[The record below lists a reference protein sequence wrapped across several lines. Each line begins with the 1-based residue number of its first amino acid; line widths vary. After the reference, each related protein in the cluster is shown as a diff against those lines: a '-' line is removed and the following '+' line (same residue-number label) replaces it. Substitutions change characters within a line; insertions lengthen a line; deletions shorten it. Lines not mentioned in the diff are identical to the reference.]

1 MREVD
6 SGVKRAEDAS
16 VGHGLSTLADAAG
29 YRLDVRPAESSHSY
43 RDFADAAPGVRAFY
57 AENHARQTLGF
68 VRAQKRQYLPL
79 RRRRM
84 GVFAA
89 IEALAEIVDQSD
101 PDLGLSQLDH
111 ALQTAEALRADGAD
125 RALVLAGFVHDL
137 GKVLCLF
144 GEPQWAVVGDT
155 FPVGCAF
162 SERVV
167 FPELFAANPD
177 AADPR
182 YVTPLGVY
190 APHCGL
196 DALEMSWG
204 HDEYLYHVLRD
215 HLPPPAL
222 DVIRYHSFYA
232 AHREGAYAHLL
243 APGDA
248 ERLAALR
255 RFSAYDLY
263 SKTDR
268 PPDWKALRP
277 FYEELVAELLPAE
290 LDW

>member
-1 MREVD
+1 MPAPATIHAAILP
-6 SGVKRAEDAS
+6 SQFW
-16 VGHGLSTLADAAG
+16 TLAM
-29 YRLDVRPAESSHSY
+29 RPAEPQRAY
-43 RDFADAAPGVRAFY
+43 RDFTDAAPGVRAFY
-57 AENHARQTLGF
+57 AENHAEQTVAF
-68 VRAQKRQYLPL
+68 VRAKRREVLPP

-89 IEALAEIVDQSD
+89 IEALASVVDQSD

-111 ALQTAEALRADGAD
+111 ALQTAEALRADGAE
-125 RALVLAGFVHDL
+125 RSMVLAGFVHDL

-162 SERVV
+162 SDRVV

-177 AADPR
+177 ARDPL
-182 YVTPLGVY
+182 YGTPCGVY
-190 APHCGL
+190 EPHCGL
-196 DALEMSWG
+196 DTLELSWG
-204 HDEYLYHVLRD
+204 HDEYLFHVLRD
-215 HLPPPAL
+215 HLPAPAL

-232 AHREGAYAHLL
+232 AHREGGYAHLM

-277 FYEELVAELLPAE
+277 YYEELVAELLPPE
-290 LDW
+290 LWW